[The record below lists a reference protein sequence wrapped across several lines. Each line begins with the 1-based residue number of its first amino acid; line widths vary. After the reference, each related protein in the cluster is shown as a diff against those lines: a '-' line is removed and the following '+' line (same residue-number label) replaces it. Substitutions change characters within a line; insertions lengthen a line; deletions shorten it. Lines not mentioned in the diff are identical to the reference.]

1 MLKDRR
7 VERNDVVA
15 FLQHRPPPLGF
26 DVVLQ
31 QHAVVAVVVG
41 RAKPAVNLRGG
52 EDEAAPFAERDDLLH
67 RDSLGSGLLIGA
79 CHGGTVSAAII
90 APRHADLRVQMRQ
103 RPRLRRDSEDE
114 RRVVERV
121 PGVRRPAERVLHPVA
136 IHFKG
141 SGFHNTDY
149 GKKKTGTN
157 GSSEGSSSESSKDS
171 SDSKTSDST
180 SSASKSPA
188 KAE

>member
-1 MLKDRR
+1 M
-7 VERNDVVA
+7 
-15 FLQHRPPPLGF
+15 PLYAYKCANGHVF
-26 DVVLQ
+26 DVIQ
-31 QHAVVAVVVG
+31 
-41 RAKPAVNLRGG
+41 KMS
-52 EDEAAPFAERDDLLH
+52 DE
-67 RDSLGSGLLIGA
+67 SLSECQECGA
-79 CHGGTVSAAII
+79 
-90 APRHADLRVQMRQ
+90 
-103 RPRLRRDSEDE
+103 
-114 RRVVERV
+114 
-121 PGVRRPAERVLHPVA
+121 PAERVLHPVA